1 MTVKNINIFKSSPIV
16 IKLNDSEQ
24 VRIDKVPALVTMT
37 LYEDENFI
45 NDMLDIEKS
54 LNEVNLNVEGDSV
67 EKVVE
72 AKQSKI
78 LTASSKIA
86 RYCKKYYRIIVDAI
100 TLLIAKDEKWVT
112 DNLGYMDMWNI
123 LLLIFYKNSE
133 ESADLLKK
141 NNTQETSL

>member
-100 TLLIAKDEKWVT
+100 TLLISKDEKWVT

-123 LLLIFYKNSE
+123 LLSIFYKNSE